1 MSQRGE
7 QATTAWVALDDAT
20 ETNGCLHFAPG
31 SHRAVLAT
39 GTPYSLPDN
48 TISQALGGLFA
59 HPALTGLEPRPQP
72 ARAGDVILHNGL
84 GAHGAGANMTRGRRR
99 AMTIALMP
107 EGHNVF
113 NGKKNVLNDRC
124 ARCL

>member
-1 MSQRGE
+1 M
-7 QATTAWVALDDAT
+7 ALDDAT

-107 EGHNVF
+107 EGHNIF
-113 NGKKNVLNDRC
+113 NGKKNVLNDR
-124 ARCL
+124 